1 MLKPILSVLLCL
13 STSAALATDDP
24 YEQTDGLYVGHE
36 IGKPAQRVTIE
47 LRGSSLVIL
56 DREAI
61 GAMAVDRWE
70 IAAAGGKSGDLQWKA
85 TGTPKL
91 VATRAGK
98 TRPPPKG
105 TSALRLRLWP
115 TRQEAVLC
123 MTEPGSKVVKID
135 RVPVPETTT
144 PSPAGV
150 TCYALTQ
157 LVAPA
162 QVVTPVPEPGPDF
175 ECMRE
180 CRQQNMA
187 RAVGPEEIEADCRAV
202 CLPK

>member
-1 MLKPILSVLLCL
+1 MLKRVLSVLLCL
-13 STSAALATDDP
+13 ITTAAFATDDP

-36 IGKPAQRVTIE
+36 IGRPAQRVTIE

-56 DREAI
+56 DRESI
-61 GAMAVDRWE
+61 GAMAIDRWE

-91 VATRAGK
+91 IATRAGR
-98 TRPPPKG
+98 TRPPPKK
-105 TSALRLRLWP
+105 TSLLRLRLWP
-115 TRQEAVLC
+115 TRQQAVLC
-123 MTEPGSKVVKID
+123 MTEPGSKITKID

-144 PSPAGV
+144 APDPGV
-150 TCYALTQ
+150 TCYALRQ
-157 LVAPA
+157 VSSPA
-162 QVVTPVPEPGPDF
+162 QVVTPAPELVPDF

-187 RAVGPEEIEADCRAV
+187 RAVGPEVIEADCQAV